1 MIEFGNI
8 STGKDATPTRTVVKL
23 PVLFRRINLE
33 VARHGKRPGRG
44 SHGKQ
49 RIALDS
55 GSKDC
60 VSWRLLRLN
69 LCWHVIRP
77 GKPVRFL
84 RKRSDNLSREVGQ
97 S

>member
-1 MIEFGNI
+1 MTEFGNI

-33 VARHGKRPGRG
+33 VARPANGHGE
-44 SHGKQ
+44 Q

-77 GKPVRFL
+77 E
-84 RKRSDNLSREVGQ
+84 SRCDFCANIPTTCRGR
-97 S
+97 